1 MYFLDSDVVK
11 KTAQYDLF
19 NELINSYESET
30 HHFYVL
36 PELKFQLHL
45 TNKDKSVKKL
55 GSEDAYTALS
65 TFLDSAREIDV
76 IPTETANEILTLDQ
90 ANLDIGEQVLFA
102 AVSSTD
108 EGKMISGDKRA
119 FISISKIDHL
129 SSINDLWPY
138 LICFENALQ
147 KIVISQKPFESI
159 SQKIRNRPDAD
170 NAIKIAFGVSS
181 PVDIGS
187 VMQALES
194 YINDLVN
201 NTSGKYLKS

>member
-19 NELINSYESET
+19 NELISSYESEP
-30 HHFYVL
+30 HHFSVL

-45 TNKDKSVKKL
+45 VNKEKSVEKL
-55 GSEDAYTALS
+55 GSEIAYNALS
-65 TFLDSAREIDV
+65 TFLDSANEIEI
-76 IPTETANEILTLDQ
+76 IPTDAANEILALDLS
-90 ANLDIGEQVLFA
+90 NLDIGEQVLLA

-129 SSINDLWPY
+129 SSIDDLWPY
-138 LICFENALQ
+138 LICFENALK
-147 KIVISQKPFESI
+147 KIVLSQNAFGSI

-170 NAIKIAFGVSS
+170 SSIKIAFGVIS
-181 PVDIGS
+181 PANIDS

-194 YINDLVN
+194 YINDLVSK
-201 NTSGKYLKS
+201 TSGKYFIS

>member
-11 KTAQYDLF
+11 KTAQYNLF
-19 NELINSYESET
+19 NELINSYESEA
-30 HHFYVL
+30 HHFHVL

-45 TNKDKSVKKL
+45 KDKKKSVKKL

-65 TFLDSAREIDV
+65 TFLDSAQEADV

-90 ANLDIGEQVLFA
+90 TNLDIGEQVLLA

-119 FISISKIDHL
+119 FVSISKIDHL

-138 LICFENALQ
+138 LICFESAVQ
-147 KIVISQKPFESI
+147 KIVLSQKPFESI
-159 SQKIRNRPDAD
+159 SKKIRNRHDTD
-170 NAIKIAFGVSS
+170 
-181 PVDIGS
+181 
-187 VMQALES
+187 
-194 YINDLVN
+194 
-201 NTSGKYLKS
+201 TS

>member
-19 NELINSYESET
+19 NELVNSYESET
-30 HHFYVL
+30 HLFYVL
-36 PELKFQLHL
+36 PQLKYQLHIA
-45 TNKDKSVKKL
+45 NKEKSVTKL
-55 GSEDAYTALS
+55 GSEDAYFALS
-65 TFLDSAREIDV
+65 NFLESACEIDV
-76 IPTETANEILTLDQ
+76 IPTENANEILTLDQ
-90 ANLDIGEQVLFA
+90 TDLDIGEQTLLA

-119 FISISKIDHL
+119 FISISKINHL
-129 SSINDLWPY
+129 SSLDNLWPF

-159 SQKIRNRPDAD
+159 SQKIRNRPDVD
-170 NAIKIAFGVSS
+170 NSIKIAFGVSTS
-181 PVDIGS
+181 ADIDS

-194 YINDLVN
+194 YIDDLVSK
-201 NTSGKYLKS
+201 TSGKYLKS

>member
-19 NELINSYESET
+19 NELIDSYESEAR
-30 HHFYVL
+30 HFYVL

-45 TNKDKSVKKL
+45 ANKDKSVKKL
-55 GSEDAYTALS
+55 GSEDAYIALS

-76 IPTETANEILTLDQ
+76 IPTGTANEILTLDLV
-90 ANLDIGEQVLFA
+90 NLDIGEQVLLA
-102 AVSSTD
+102 SVSSAD

-129 SSINDLWPY
+129 PSIDNLWPY

-147 KIVISQKPFESI
+147 KIVLSQQPFESI
-159 SQKIRNRPDAD
+159 SQKIRSRPDAD
-170 NAIKIAFGVSS
+170 KSIKIAFGVSS
-181 PVDIGS
+181 PADIDS

-194 YINDLVN
+194 YINDLVSK
-201 NTSGKYLKS
+201 TAGKYLKS

>member
-19 NELINSYESET
+19 NELISSYESEV
-30 HHFYVL
+30 HHFSVL

-45 TNKDKSVKKL
+45 ANKEKSVEKL
-55 GSEDAYTALS
+55 GSEIAYNALS
-65 TFLDSAREIDV
+65 TFLDSANEIELILTDS
-76 IPTETANEILTLDQ
+76 ANEILALDQ
-90 ANLDIGEQVLFA
+90 SNLDIGEQVLLA

-119 FISISKIDHL
+119 FISISKIHGL
-129 SSINDLWPY
+129 SSIDNLWPY

-147 KIVISQKPFESI
+147 KIVVSHKVFESI
-159 SQKIRNRPDAD
+159 SKKIRSRPDAD
-170 NAIKIAFGVSS
+170 NSIKIAFGVSS
-181 PVDIGS
+181 PANIDS

-194 YINDLVN
+194 YINDLVSK
-201 NTSGKYLKS
+201 TSGKYFIS

>member
-19 NELINSYESET
+19 NELVDSYESET
-30 HHFYVL
+30 HNFYVL

-45 TNKDKSVKKL
+45 KNKDKSVKKL
-55 GSEDAYTALS
+55 GSEGAFAALS
-65 TFLDSAREIDV
+65 TFLDSACEVDS
-76 IPTETANEILTLDQ
+76 IPTGTANEILTLNQTD
-90 ANLDIGEQVLFA
+90 LDIGEQTLLA
-102 AVSSTD
+102 AVSSSD

-129 SSINDLWPY
+129 SSIDDLWPY

-147 KIVISQKPFESI
+147 KIVLSQKPFESI
-159 SQKIRNRPDAD
+159 SQKIRNHPDAD
-170 NAIKIAFGVSS
+170 SSIKISFGVSF
-181 PVDIGS
+181 PADIDS

-194 YINDLVN
+194 YINDLVSK
-201 NTSGKYLKS
+201 TSGKYLKS